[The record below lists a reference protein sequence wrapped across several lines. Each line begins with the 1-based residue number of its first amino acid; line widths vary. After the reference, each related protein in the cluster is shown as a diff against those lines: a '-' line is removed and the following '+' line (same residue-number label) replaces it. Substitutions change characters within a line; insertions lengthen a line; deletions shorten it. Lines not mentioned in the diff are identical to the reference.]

1 MNHSADST
9 SQETSPP
16 AFLSI
21 TEARVLGSLIE
32 KELTTPDYYPMT
44 LNALTAACNQKSNR
58 EPSIALTENEV
69 QQAFD
74 AARTKALAR
83 LVEPGASRVPK
94 YRQRLTETLNLTPP
108 QTALCCELLLR
119 GAQTLGELRTRAE
132 RMYEFSSLA
141 QVEAVLME
149 LSSEAHPAVVVV
161 GTPLVMRLPRQTGQK
176 EARYAHLLCGAP
188 EAQMETSAPHTATRT
203 ADGAQISEE
212 RISALEREMTTLRK
226 DLSAL
231 REDFLAFKQQLE

>member
-1 MNHSADST
+1 MHFPDGST
-9 SQETSPP
+9 SQEGSPQ

-21 TEARVLGSLIE
+21 NEARVLGSLIE

-58 EPSIALTENEV
+58 EPVMALTENEV

-74 AARTKALAR
+74 TARTKALAR

-108 QTALCCELLLR
+108 QTAICCELLLR
-119 GAQTLGELRTRAE
+119 GAQTLGELRSRAE
-132 RMYEFSSLA
+132 RMYGFSSLA
-141 QVEAVLME
+141 EVEAVLME
-149 LSSEAHPAVVVV
+149 LSSEAHPAVAIIQI
-161 GTPLVMRLPRQTGQK
+161 PLVMRLPRLTGQK
-176 EARYAHLLCGAP
+176 EPRYTHLLCGAP
-188 EAQMETSAPHTATRT
+188 EAQMESSPPPTTTRT

-212 RISALEREMTTLRK
+212 RITALEREMTTIREELSVLRK
-226 DLSAL
+226 
-231 REDFLAFKQQLE
+231 DFLAFKQQLE